1 MYSTQRCILDEDH
14 FITQL
19 NEGSNKAFQVF
30 YERYHRKIFYL
41 AMRYLKCSTEAEG
54 VVQEVFMQLWIKRE
68 EIETGRPV
76 EAWLCTVGKNNI
88 LNKIKKQTN
97 LGKVME
103 QLKMSQV
110 FSDNSM
116 QDKFIYSEYEVKL
129 NTTLKSLSD
138 KQQVVYK
145 MARHENLSYF
155 EISQKLNLSPLTVKT
170 HMSRALCH
178 IRAVIYPILID

>member
-1 MYSTQRCILDEDH
+1 MYSIQPCIRDEDH

-19 NEGSNKAFQVF
+19 NQGSNKAFQVF
-30 YERYHRKIFYL
+30 YERYHSKIFSL
-41 AMRYLKCSTEAEG
+41 AMRYLKCRNEAEG
-54 VVQEVFMQLWIKRE
+54 VVQDVFMQLWINRE
-68 EIETGRPV
+68 TIEKGRPV

-88 LNKIKKQTN
+88 LNKIKKQAN
-97 LGKVME
+97 LGKVIE
-103 QLKMSQV
+103 QLKISQV

-129 NTTLKSLSD
+129 NTTLKSLSN
-138 KQQVVYK
+138 KQLVVYN

-178 IRAVIYPILID
+178 IRSVLSPILID